1 MASRKP
7 ASSTHRVLFLIT
19 SSGTGG
25 AENLFKELI
34 LRLDRSR
41 FEPLFCSLRP
51 AGATATVIELAGV
64 PVFSLEMSERPSA
77 VEMIRGWSQLRSI
90 YQTHSIDIVQA
101 SLYRANVLAPMSVQ
115 MGQDMPRIV
124 TSQHSLAPLS
134 GRLPS
139 LMTRRAHRLSD
150 RVVAVSGA
158 VRRYMIE
165 SERIPS
171 EQIVVIPNGV
181 DTQRFRLT
189 DSRAARESL
198 GLSAG
203 ELVIGAA
210 GRLTPVKGFDTLIE
224 AVRRLHLSGARP
236 RLLIAGEGP
245 ERKRLQ
251 ALIDGAGLGDQ
262 IQLLGLR
269 EDLAALYSV
278 FDVFV
283 LSSHREGSPSVVLEA
298 LASQCPVVATTVG
311 GVPEIIEDGQ
321 SGILVPPGN
330 PQALAQRLDEL
341 LRSETNRQLV
351 AASGRARVRD
361 HFDLTEITHQ
371 YEALYLDLLFGDGT
385 VT

>member
-77 VEMIRGWSQLRSI
+77 VEMIRGWGQLRSI
-90 YQTHSIDIVQA
+90 YRKHSIDMVQA

-181 DTQRFRLT
+181 DTQRFRLS
-189 DSRAARESL
+189 DARATRESL
-198 GLSAG
+198 GLSVG

-224 AVRRLHLSGARP
+224 AVKRLHLSGTRP

-245 ERKRLQ
+245 ERK
-251 ALIDGAGLGDQ
+251 ALAGAHRWGWARRSNSALGTS
-262 IQLLGLR
+262 R
-269 EDLAALYSV
+269 
-278 FDVFV
+278 
-283 LSSHREGSPSVVLEA
+283 RPGSPLFRFRRLRAVVPQGGLTKRG
-298 LASQCPVVATTVG
+298 SRSHGFPVPSG
-311 GVPEIIEDGQ
+311 GHHGWRRTGDHRGWPVRNSGSSWQ
-321 SGILVPPGN
+321 SSGPGT
-330 PQALAQRLDEL
+330 A
-341 LRSETNRQLV
+341 
-351 AASGRARVRD
+351 
-361 HFDLTEITHQ
+361 
-371 YEALYLDLLFGDGT
+371 FG
-385 VT
+385 